1 LLPEQSQ
8 RSFTGINLLVTNN
21 FSMIA
26 EDSVLQD
33 VDRNTEQGGGS
44 ATPIIIRNRRV
55 NIKRRQTNGSALE
68 KQPKW
73 MKIKIDKRVMSCILL

>member
-68 KQPKW
+68 KQPK
-73 MKIKIDKRVMSCILL
+73 MNED